1 MDLLVVDR
9 VVKNFGGLRVLNQ
22 TSLSVKKGTVTALIG
37 PNGSGKTTL
46 FNVIYGL
53 TPADEGKIYFR
64 NQPITRLPTYQIYR
78 KGLALAFQ
86 LPRLINQLTVLDNL
100 LLAAPSSSGEGPLG
114 ALWSRP
120 RWQKE
125 EIRLARQAHA
135 ILELLEL
142 TPLALRPTGLL
153 SGGQRKLVEIGRL
166 LMSRPELLLV
176 DEPAA
181 GINPVLAQKIYATL
195 KKLQQEKG
203 LTLFVIEHRLE
214 VLFDF
219 ADYVYLLDAGRV
231 VLEGTPETVLAHPDF
246 YTIYAGESQPW
257 RAS

>member
-22 TSLSVKKGTVTALIG
+22 ASLVVKKGTVTALVG

-53 TPADEGKIYFR
+53 TPADEGEVYFR
-64 NQPITRLPTYQIYR
+64 GKKITRYPPYQIYR
-78 KGLALAFQ
+78 EGLALAFQ
-86 LPRLINQLTVLDNL
+86 LPRLFNQLPIMDNL
-100 LLAAPSSSGEGPLG
+100 LLAAPVNSGENPLR
-114 ALWSRP
+114 ALFTRP
-120 RWQKE
+120 RWQE
-125 EIRLARQAHA
+125 EERALARQAREV
-135 ILELLEL
+135 LELLEL
-142 TPLALRPTGLL
+142 TPLALRPAGQL
-153 SGGQRKLVEIGRL
+153 SGGQRKLVEIGRV
-166 LMSRPELLLV
+166 LMAKPEMILV

-181 GINPVLAQKIYATL
+181 GINPVLARKIYATL

-219 ADYVYLLDAGRV
+219 ADYVYLMDAGRV
-231 VLEGTPETVLAHPDF
+231 VLEGTPEEVLAHPDF
-246 YTIYAGESQPW
+246 YTIYAGESRPW
-257 RAS
+257 RVL